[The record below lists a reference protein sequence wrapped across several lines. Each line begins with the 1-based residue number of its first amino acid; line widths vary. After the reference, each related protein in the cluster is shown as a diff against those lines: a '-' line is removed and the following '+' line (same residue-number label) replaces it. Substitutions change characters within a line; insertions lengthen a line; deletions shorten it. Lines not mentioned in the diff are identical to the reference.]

1 MRGLKVK
8 ECAFVKV
15 IVGDITYIRLQGGK
29 FCYLAVWQ
37 DKLTRR
43 IIGWSLEVTLEAKLV
58 ISSLEKAITKGK
70 VKAGAIVH
78 SDRGSQYASKEF
90 HQLLQN
96 NGLRQS
102 MSGKGNCYDKAQ
114 AESFFTRFKAE
125 LIEKGIFEDIE
136 QARRE
141 IFS

>member
-1 MRGLKVK
+1 MRAEGLK
-8 ECAFVKV
+8 
-15 IVGDITYIRLQGGK
+15 
-29 FCYLAVWQ
+29 
-37 DKLTRR
+37 
-43 IIGWSLEVTLEAKLV
+43 
-58 ISSLEKAITKGK
+58 AIAPKRFNPRTTDSKG
-70 VKAGAIVH
+70 
-78 SDRGSQYASKEF
+78 F